1 MVQSYWQIG
10 KIIVEQEQQGQERA
24 EYGAQQL
31 KQLSHAL
38 TKRLGKGFDVT
49 NLRNMRRFYL
59 VFPIRDAVRPELSWT
74 HYRTLIRVD
83 NLISNIQQFLL
94 ELGKG
99 FAFVER

>member
-1 MVQSYWQIG
+1 MILQIALCTKPKQLAVIWLLQPFDFTKARGQIRYAVNQAMVQSDWQIG

-38 TKRLGKGFDVT
+38 TERLGKGFDVT

-59 VFPIRDAVRPELSWT
+59 VF
-74 HYRTLIRVD
+74 LI
-83 NLISNIQQFLL
+83 
-94 ELGKG
+94 
-99 FAFVER
+99 